1 MDGISNDLTLAAE
14 VGAESEGG
22 SLLVAIL
29 GRFGRLPS
37 FGESASSNFE
47 DDALLMLSL
56 LATLNNDPMLNMK
69 ELEK

>member
-14 VGAESEGG
+14 VGAESEDG

-29 GRFGRLPS
+29 GRFGRPSS

-47 DDALLMLSL
+47 DTVLLMLL
-56 LATLNNDPMLNMK
+56 LVATLNNDPTLI
-69 ELEK
+69 